1 MLTAQCIVCD
11 DHEKLLTSWLQ
22 RYIVGTRKDIW
33 ESTRIGQDTFTRF
46 EQSKSPKMNESKSI
60 SPPFVRRT
68 VKIWD
73 PDVKSKPCSLSVTWF
88 NQLGSETI
96 LNQKNDGVVEGE
108 YRTAVE
114 RRPGSA
120 GKSFSKVLGIGQVGG
135 PSSVFP
141 FMVVWKGG
149 SSVTGWLAQCF
160 IQGENK
166 TEIVE
171 TTWLL
176 RIKVDACIDNWKST
190 LFGQDTFTHA
200 EQRAGPRKK
209 DDKHVPL
216 DRDD

>member
-1 MLTAQCIVCD
+1 MTA
-11 DHEKLLTSWLQ
+11 LLN
-22 RYIVGTRKDIW
+22 
-33 ESTRIGQDTFTRF
+33 ESTV
-46 EQSKSPKMNESKSI
+46 PL
-60 SPPFVRRT
+60 
-68 VKIWD
+68 
-73 PDVKSKPCSLSVTWF
+73 LSDDQA
-88 NQLGSETI
+88 QLGRVS
-96 LNQKNDGVVEGE
+96 
-108 YRTAVE
+108 
-114 RRPGSA
+114 RRYWGLDKLEA
-120 GKSFSKVLGIGQVGG
+120 HA
-135 PSSVFP
+135 SSVFP

-190 LFGQDTFTHA
+190 MFGQDTFTHA